1 MLSGDLERVRQRA
14 VAKIQDDAD
23 DVEEYLRKYASTPVG
38 QFILL
43 FLSWALDT
51 RKHQLLW
58 EMFHEVMQ
66 LGERCMLADLKSFV
80 GNELL
85 DDSYFVIV
93 WVVPDYAMRTLGEGD
108 DAVELA
114 TLQFVNGDIK
124 VREVPADDPQ
134 GRPRVRRA
142 VDNGSQDP
150 GLLLAA
156 METMLQRDNAR
167 TAELEAM
174 LAEED

>member
-14 VAKIQDDAD
+14 VAKIRDDAD
-23 DVEEYLRKYASTPVG
+23 SVEEYLRKYASTPVG

-58 EMFHEVMQ
+58 EMFHEITR
-66 LGERCMLADLKSFV
+66 LDERYMLADLNSFV
-80 GNELL
+80 GNALL

-108 DAVELA
+108 DAMDLPE
-114 TLQFVNGDIK
+114 LQFVNGDIK
-124 VREVPADDPQ
+124 VREVPADDPR
-134 GRPRVRRA
+134 GRPRVRYTQ
-142 VDNGSQDP
+142 DNGSQDP
-150 GLLLAA
+150 VLLLAA
-156 METMLQRDNAR
+156 METVRQRDNAQI
-167 TAELEAM
+167 AEIEAM
-174 LAEED
+174 LAEKD